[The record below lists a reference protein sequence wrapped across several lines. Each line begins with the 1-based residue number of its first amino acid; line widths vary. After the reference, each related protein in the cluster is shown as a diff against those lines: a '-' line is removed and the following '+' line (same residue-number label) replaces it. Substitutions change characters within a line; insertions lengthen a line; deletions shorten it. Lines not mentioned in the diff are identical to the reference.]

1 MYEDQD
7 NDGKFPDE
15 TPVKVRYSHSS
26 RKSKPTAAPGRGCRV
41 PS

>member
-1 MYEDQD
+1 MYDED

-15 TPVKVRYSHSS
+15 RPVEVATPARS

-41 PS
+41 RS